1 VPHLKEHTRRRRWK
15 DAAEDLQKAR
25 ELEEVA
31 YGYSSGFVLVALGNA
46 KGAVGEWQASH
57 LLTLV
62 PRCERCLHGRWFPLL
77 TNDSPRFP

>member
-1 VPHLKEHTRRRRWK
+1 MPHLKEQTRRRRWK

-46 KGAVGEWQASH
+46 KGAVGEWKASGH
-57 LLTLV
+57 YTCGL
-62 PRCERCLHGRWFPLL
+62 CLEFARETASKTEVTILGF
-77 TNDSPRFP
+77 SS